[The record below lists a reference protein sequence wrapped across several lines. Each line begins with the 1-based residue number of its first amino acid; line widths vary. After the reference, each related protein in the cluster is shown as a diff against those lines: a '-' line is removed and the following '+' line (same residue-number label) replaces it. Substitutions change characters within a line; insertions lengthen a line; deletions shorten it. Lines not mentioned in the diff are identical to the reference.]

1 MNTHEA
7 RVDTTLNALR
17 ADQNALR
24 TDQNALRTDIERG
37 QNAQTKWIVGA
48 VVAAVIILIGVLG

>member
-24 TDQNALRTDIERG
+24 ADIERG
-37 QNAQTKWIVGA
+37 QNAQTKWIIGA